1 MNAYLRIEE
10 YNDSYTTTEK
20 LIADYILQNDILQ
33 DSAQVLGE
41 KTNTSA
47 AAIIRFSK
55 KIGFKGFSDLKMN
68 LAQSTKEEKQ
78 QEVDLIF
85 EPEDNISTLVEK
97 GCRLNMNTVLK
108 TYQLINID
116 TIEQSIDLLN
126 NASTIYLF
134 GVGGSSVIGL
144 DIYQKLMRIG
154 KKVIYSADLHVQMTF
169 AQSMDQ
175 NDAALI
181 ISYSGSTTGLVDVAR
196 VLHEKQIP
204 FISITQINSNPISK
218 LSTYSLKVPSEEKS
232 FAYRCCFFSYL
243 FIRDN

>member
-10 YNDSYTTTEK
+10 YKDSYTTTEK

-108 TYQLINID
+108 TQIHYWRNINED
-116 TIEQSIDLLN
+116 SSCTSKFTSI
-126 NASTIYLF
+126 
-134 GVGGSSVIGL
+134 
-144 DIYQKLMRIG
+144 
-154 KKVIYSADLHVQMTF
+154 KK
-169 AQSMDQ
+169 
-175 NDAALI
+175 
-181 ISYSGSTTGLVDVAR
+181 
-196 VLHEKQIP
+196 
-204 FISITQINSNPISK
+204 
-218 LSTYSLKVPSEEKS
+218 
-232 FAYRCCFFSYL
+232 
-243 FIRDN
+243 